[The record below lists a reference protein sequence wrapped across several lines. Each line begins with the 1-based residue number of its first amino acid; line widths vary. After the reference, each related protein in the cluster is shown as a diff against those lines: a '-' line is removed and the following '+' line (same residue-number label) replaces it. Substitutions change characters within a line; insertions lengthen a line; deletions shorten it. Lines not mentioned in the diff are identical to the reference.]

1 MKTVKYIASD
11 YRRKDGS
18 SQISDM
24 INEFLKKNPTAL
36 KIKTMEGVN
45 TLVFKNET
53 KEMQD
58 KELNVFSAY
67 DSSTANRKFTR
78 KYIVERFVV

>member
-1 MKTVKYIASD
+1 MKTLKYIASD

-24 INEFLKKNPTAL
+24 INEFLKKNPTAM
-36 KIKTMEGVN
+36 KIKNREGIN
-45 TLVFKNET
+45 TKVFKNEINGL
-53 KEMQD
+53 EG
-58 KELNVFSAY
+58 ELHIFNAY